1 MIIFELYS
9 NLIPKMEQLPPNLN
23 KGFFYWTT
31 LYLCLCCNHSNW
43 ATVEISVRLCIL
55 FCVFIRGC
63 IPKWNEMEWNH
74 LNVIQWFVSCFKG
87 SWFFRL
93 KIHNEISPE
102 PSSTLHKYHF
112 YTQKY
117 YHEYETLPFKT
128 KNRKVLYL
136 KFQYKNKYNLGLQID
151 PFVILYRIWL
161 MV

>member
-1 MIIFELYS
+1 MISKQRKHYLLQNFHYFRVSMTYIMIIFELYS
-9 NLIPKMEQLPPNLN
+9 NLIPRWKNCLLIST
-23 KGFFYWTT
+23 KVFYWTT
-31 LYLCLCCNHSNW
+31 LYICLC
-43 ATVEISVRLCIL
+43 R
-55 FCVFIRGC
+55 
-63 IPKWNEMEWNH
+63 NH
-74 LNVIQWFVSCFKG
+74 LHVIQWFVSCFKG